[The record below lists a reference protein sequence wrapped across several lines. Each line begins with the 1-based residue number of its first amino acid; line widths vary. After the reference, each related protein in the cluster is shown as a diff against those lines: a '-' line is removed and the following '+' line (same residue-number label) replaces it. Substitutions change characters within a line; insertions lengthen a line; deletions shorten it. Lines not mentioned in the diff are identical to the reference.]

1 VLHLFV
7 FLLLIT
13 TLSLVTGNF
22 VSRVVSGPPEPVIDV
37 SQYHQTYK
45 FKDNSRLH
53 KALAKKCPEMVTLTN
68 KYYTLYTILI
78 ILKRLIITD
87 QLFDKENPTII
98 ILNLFLELAL
108 NVRVLHISQMR
119 EFILAQMEDTNLKP
133 VVPKRP
139 KFYTLQFSHTV
150 SHTLHA
156 RGSAQ
161 CPIRHP
167 APEAAPTPAPAAAP
181 IPAPHL
187 FPRLEAQ
194 IPQSFAVPE
203 WASVNAKALVY
214 KRKTDDTFDNTA
226 NYRMDFRLLSI
237 LLEDSDKPES
247 ERQPKDFYNYAVICK
262 MVSDYVIKN
271 KDTLFDI
278 RNIYVALIDEH
289 PLGEVFGTKAVARSQ
304 ISYFIRAFLTK
315 VEDDPKPVPSA
326 PPQEEPNP
334 DDDTPLVMDLK
345 REVNDEPDTTN

>member
-68 KYYTLYTILI
+68 KYYTLYTILL
-78 ILKRLIITD
+78 ILKRLIIVD
-87 QLFDKENPTII
+87 QLFDKENPAII
-98 ILNLFLELAL
+98 ILNLYLELAL

-133 VVPKRP
+133 VIPKRP

-161 CPIRHP
+161 CPLRH
-167 APEAAPTPAPAAAP
+167 PAPAAAP
-181 IPAPHL
+181 APAPL
-187 FPRLEAQ
+187 PLPVQAAEAQ
-194 IPQSFAVPE
+194 LPQSFAIPE
-203 WASVNAKALVY
+203 WGSSNSKAMIY
-214 KRKTDDTFDNTA
+214 KRRTDDSFDNTA
-226 NYRMDFRLLSI
+226 NYRVDFRLLSI

-315 VEDDPKPVPSA
+315 VEVDPKPVPSA
-326 PPQEEPNP
+326 PPQEEPTP
-334 DDDTPLVMDLK
+334 DDDDTPLVMDLK